1 MFKAEG
7 TPVAVAKGWNGGEEN
22 FGEPTHRVCQE
33 IYGARVEAAG
43 PRRPRPSTPGP
54 PSETSPRTIFNEFC
68 IVINRRSSVYP
79 IAL

>member
-54 PSETSPRTIFNEFC
+54 PCDPLFRNKAPARIFTNF
-68 IVINRRSSVYP
+68 VS
-79 IAL
+79 